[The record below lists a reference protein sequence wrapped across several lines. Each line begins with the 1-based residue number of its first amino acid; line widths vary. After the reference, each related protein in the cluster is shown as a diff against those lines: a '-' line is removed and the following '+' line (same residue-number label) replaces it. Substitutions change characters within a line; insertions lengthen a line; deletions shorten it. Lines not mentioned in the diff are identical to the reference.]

1 MFPHWLFVS
10 YFNRNQENVWL
21 AFKKRCVAL
30 TGVLLVEVTKQY
42 SALFDKYDL
51 VLRLV

>member
-1 MFPHWLFVS
+1 MEPRECLVS
-10 YFNRNQENVWL
+10 VYNKV
-21 AFKKRCVAL
+21 CVAL

-42 SALFDKYDL
+42 SALVDKYNL